1 MLNLAFV
8 NLSDW
13 SLIWGLNV
21 LVQSALVA
29 AVSLL
34 ISTALVRQS
43 AIRHGVL
50 FSGLLLVMLTPLTAG
65 ALQWSGRGLVS
76 VTLSDRTS
84 VQDLATGTSPQTRK
98 NSSEVSP
105 LTAAQWRSLAFDD
118 RVASGEKE
126 LPADPL
132 GTSPLHAPTEESEL
146 TAASTAIPPTSGQI
160 SADTLAGRLIRK
172 CMPPLLAVWSIG
184 AILLLIRLWI
194 GWGRLAMIL
203 STARPNTDPE
213 LAEALVRATRSLPA
227 AARSQGSELVVSNR
241 VTGPLAAGFWR
252 PRILIPERLIGQI
265 TPDHARDIVLHE
277 LAHIVRR
284 DQFVVLIQNLVAA
297 LFWIHPLVCWLNRC
311 LAQSREEICDNH
323 VLRATDRTAYSRNLL
338 TLAQMIQPVRPLQG
352 TVGLFNSHWRLEQ
365 RVAGLLDAKRNLGTH
380 MTWMGRAVVVAI
392 FFSMIVA
399 ISLGTLTAAAAQQPN
414 VAAEKP
420 APANQTQSSDKPAVA
435 DKAPSKQAPSK
446 NLVQGRILNDKGQPV
461 VGARVSF
468 GASRMFKQW
477 GTGKTILATV
487 SDENGRYQ
495 FNLSGHSAQGD
506 MGATVIAHSAGMGL
520 AWRSIKF
527 GPAADIDLTLPPQQ
541 SIQVQFTDSQGA
553 PAPKLSLR
561 ISGIFST
568 NRTDRLWFDDEAS
581 AGKFVYPPL
590 QSDANGV
597 LTLPSIPPDQGVE
610 LVVQGTEQFAPQLFA
625 LNTGIPEER
634 PENDATYR
642 STVKNTEPGKITKI
656 PLAAA
661 QLFEGVVLLGNSNR
675 PAANAKISIW
685 ASQQDQSGSM
695 ITVDSQTDANGHFRL
710 NPYPGVR
717 FGINAYPPEG
727 EPYLVRE
734 IRDLKWQP
742 ESVAAGQPADRDDVA
757 TRLAQKYLELA
768 QIEYQRA
775 LQANRLL
782 PGTVAAAEI
791 RRLNT
796 AWEQTVLDLQAAE
809 KERDQRVSQTGS
821 KNLQIHLPY
830 GILVEGTVF
839 DAKSSA
845 PVAGAT
851 VQYHREP
858 DNKLVPENIITG
870 WQDMHLTNDKGR
882 FQITVPRGPGTLLV
896 HAPTGSNYVLQ
907 MKRRR
912 ELDNSGRGGLMAI
925 ERAFMSFHPGSE
937 QRYYAH
943 AFLPIDAVM
952 NTRDKA
958 DALEAKLQ
966 PGGAVVAQVVDP
978 SGKPVESAVC
988 ISPFKVHPTEPT
1000 WRPILDEVVHS
1011 HIEILG
1017 VGSYSYP
1024 VFFLDQQ
1031 RRLGAV
1037 AMVSTENPRITVQL
1051 KPCASAKVRFVT
1063 EDGKPVPAG
1072 HFLDLHMVVTPGPPK
1087 HGFLM
1092 PVNASADEEF
1102 VSWIDEV
1109 NYKSGKTGHAT
1120 NSNGEVFFSVLI
1132 PGATYRYLNNVGNGR
1147 QVAQK
1152 EFVAESDKM
1161 HDLGQITVRLKP

>member
-1 MLNLAFV
+1 MLNLTLW
-8 NLSDW
+8 NPGDW

-21 LVQSALVA
+21 LVQSTLVA

-34 ISTALVRQS
+34 ISAALVRQS

-50 FSGLLLVMLTPLTAG
+50 FSGLLLVMLTPWTAA

-76 VTLSDRTS
+76 VTLSDPTS
-84 VQDLATGTSPQTRK
+84 VNDLAAGTSPQTRMD
-98 NSSEVSP
+98 SSEVSP
-105 LTAAQWRSLAFDD
+105 LTAAQLRSLAFDD
-118 RVASGEKE
+118 RIASGEVE
-126 LPADPL
+126 LPVDP
-132 GTSPLHAPTEESEL
+132 PTREL
-146 TAASTAIPPTSGQI
+146 QSTTTSTAMPPAPREIGT
-160 SADTLAGRLIRK
+160 DTWAGGLIRT

-184 AILLLIRLWI
+184 AFLLLLRLFI
-194 GWGRLAMIL
+194 GWSRLAMIL
-203 STARPNTDPE
+203 RTARPNTDPE
-213 LAEALVRATRSLPA
+213 LAEALVRATRSLLPA
-227 AARSQGSELVVSNR
+227 AAASSQGPELVVSNR

-252 PRILIPERLIGQI
+252 PRILFPEQLIRQI
-265 TPDHARDIVLHE
+265 TADHARDIVLHE

-297 LFWIHPLVCWLNRC
+297 LFWFHPLVSWLNRC
-311 LAQSREEICDNH
+311 LARSREEICDNH
-323 VLRATDRTAYSRNLL
+323 VIRTTDRTTYSRNLL
-338 TLAQMIQPVRPLQG
+338 TLAQMIQPVRQLQG

-365 RVAGLLDAKRNLGTH
+365 RVAGLLDANRNLRTH
-380 MTWMGRAVVVAI
+380 MTWIGRAFVVGLV
-392 FFSMIVA
+392 FSMIVA
-399 ISLGTLTAAAAQQPN
+399 ISLGTLTSAAAQQPN
-414 VAAEKP
+414 VAADKP
-420 APANQTQSSDKPAVA
+420 VLADQTQRPDKPAVA
-435 DKAPSKQAPSK
+435 DKAPPNPAPSS
-446 NLVQGRILNDKGQPV
+446 NLVQGRILNDKGEPV
-461 VGARVSF
+461 VGARVSL

-495 FNLSGHSAQGD
+495 FNLSGHTAQHY
-506 MGATVIAHSAGMGL
+506 MGATVIAHSIGMGL
-520 AWRSIKF
+520 AWRSIEF
-527 GPAADIDLTLPPQQ
+527 GPAADIDLTLHPQQ
-541 SIQVQFTDSQGA
+541 SIQVQFTDSQGT
-553 PAPKLSLR
+553 PAPKLSVR
-561 ISGIFST
+561 RYGIFSA
-568 NRTDRLWFDDEAS
+568 NRTDKLWFPDEPS
-581 AGKFVYPPL
+581 VGKSVYPPL

-597 LTLPSIPPDQGVE
+597 MTLPNIPPELGVE
-610 LVVQGTEQFAPQLFA
+610 LVVQSTEQFAPQSFA
-625 LNTGIPEER
+625 LNTGLPEER
-634 PENDATYR
+634 PQNDATYR

-661 QLFEGVVLLGNSNR
+661 QIFEGVVLLGSSNR

-685 ASQQDQSGSM
+685 ASQQDQHGSM
-695 ITVDSQTDANGHFRL
+695 ISVNSQTDANGRFRL

-717 FGINAYPPEG
+717 FGIMAYPPEG

-742 ESVAAGQPADRDDVA
+742 ESVKVDQLVDRDD
-757 TRLAQKYLELA
+757 LAIRMAHKNLELA
-768 QIEYQRA
+768 QIHYWSG
-775 LQANRLL
+775 LQANRGL
-782 PGTVAAAEI
+782 PRTVAMSEI
-791 RRLNT
+791 QRLRM
-796 AWEQTVLDLQAAE
+796 AWEETVFDLQTAE
-809 KERDQRVSQTGS
+809 KERDQRVSQRTS

-830 GILVEGTVF
+830 GILVEGTVL
-839 DAKSSA
+839 DAKSSV
-845 PVAGAT
+845 PLAGAT

-858 DNKLVPENIITG
+858 DNKLVPADIITG
-870 WQDMHLTNDKGR
+870 WQDMHLTDDKGR

-912 ELDNSGRGGLMAI
+912 ELDHSGRGGLMAI
-925 ERAFMSFHPGSE
+925 ERAFMSFQPGAE

-958 DALEAKLQ
+958 EALEAKLQ
-966 PGGAVVAQVVDP
+966 SGGAVVAQVVDP

-988 ISPFKVHPTEPT
+988 ISPFKVHPTTPT
-1000 WRPILDEVVHS
+1000 WKPILDEIVHG

-1017 VGSYSYP
+1017 VGHYLYP

-1037 AMVSTENPRITVQL
+1037 AMVSTENPRITVHM

-1087 HGFLM
+1087 FGFSK
-1092 PVNASADEEF
+1092 PADASADEEF

-1120 NSNGEVFFSVLI
+1120 NSNGEVFFPVLI
-1132 PGATYRYLNNVGNGR
+1132 PGATYRYLKNVGNGR
-1147 QVAQK
+1147 QIAKK
-1152 EFVAESDKM
+1152 EFVAESGKLR
-1161 HDLGQITVRLKP
+1161 DLGEITLRLNDDKAR